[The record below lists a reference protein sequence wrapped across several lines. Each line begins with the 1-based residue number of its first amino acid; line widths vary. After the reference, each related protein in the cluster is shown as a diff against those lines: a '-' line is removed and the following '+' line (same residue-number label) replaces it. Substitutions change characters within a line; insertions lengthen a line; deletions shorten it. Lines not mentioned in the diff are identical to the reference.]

1 MFLAR
6 LALVR
11 PLNCAFTGAAVLI
24 GGLVAAG
31 GWSSIGWDIYALAF
45 AVAALVAGGGN
56 AINDYFDRDIDR
68 INRPNR
74 PIPSGK
80 LRPEDALTTAQ
91 MLFVFGILLS
101 VFLRNPYCFALA
113 GLNSLVLTL
122 YAGKLK
128 RMGLPGNI
136 TIGYLVGSTFLFGG
150 LATGPYAGV
159 LVPTELLILVLMAAL
174 STIGRELIKGVQDM
188 RGDRKLRLRTFP
200 LTHGARKA
208 AVLAAVF
215 ILTAVF
221 ISPLPYIL
229 GIFGWAY
236 LVPLAL
242 SVLSFL
248 FACAKIFW
256 KQTPSAAGKASRAC
270 KVGMGW
276 GLIAF
281 LVGTLSL

>member
-1 MFLAR
+1 
-6 LALVR
+6 
-11 PLNCAFTGAAVLI
+11 
-24 GGLVAAG
+24 
-31 GWSSIGWDIYALAF
+31 
-45 AVAALVAGGGN
+45 
-56 AINDYFDRDIDR
+56 
-68 INRPNR
+68 
-74 PIPSGK
+74 
-80 LRPEDALTTAQ
+80 
-91 MLFVFGILLS
+91 
-101 VFLRNPYCFALA
+101 
-113 GLNSLVLTL
+113 
-122 YAGKLK
+122 
-128 RMGLPGNI
+128 MGLPGNI

-150 LATGPYAGV
+150 LVTGPYAGV
-159 LVPTELLILVLMAAL
+159 IVPTELLILVLMAAL

-208 AVLAAVF
+208 AVLATAF

-221 ISPLPYIL
+221 VSPLPYVL

-236 LVPLAL
+236 LMPLAL

-248 FACAKIFW
+248 FACAKILR
-256 KQTPSAAGKASRAC
+256 KQTPSATGKASRAC